1 MLTGI
6 FSSLLIPETAGKS
19 LEELSSESEDQPAY
33 ETRKADSDDGIKGTY

>member
-19 LEELSSESEDQPAY
+19 LEELSRETDEQPAY
-33 ETRKADSDDGIKGTY
+33 ESRKADSDDGIKGTY